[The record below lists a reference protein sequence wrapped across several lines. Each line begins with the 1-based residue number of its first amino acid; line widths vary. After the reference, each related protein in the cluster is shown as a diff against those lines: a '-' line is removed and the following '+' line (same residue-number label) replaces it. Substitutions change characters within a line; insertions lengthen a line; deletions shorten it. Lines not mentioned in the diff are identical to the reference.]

1 MYALDKHNHE
11 TRQTLL
17 DALEDNLRDTVA
29 LTSILISSRDNQ
41 DNILTLG
48 EYPSLRISLNK
59 TIRDIEACVRA
70 GTEHLM
76 NKGLL
81 LRQNQAKREMQVS
94 IVDRMSAG
102 ADGTYVL

>member
-17 DALEDNLRDTVA
+17 DAQEDNLRDALA
-29 LTSILISSRDNQ
+29 LTKILVSSRNDQ
-41 DNILTLG
+41 DIVYTLG

-94 IVDRMSAG
+94 TVDRMGAG
-102 ADGTYVL
+102 AVGT

>member
-1 MYALDKHNHE
+1 MYVLDNYNHE

-17 DALEDNLRDTVA
+17 DALEDNLRDAVA
-29 LTSILISSRDNQ
+29 LTMILVSGRDDQ
-41 DNILTLG
+41 DIVCTHG

-102 ADGTYVL
+102 ADGTYIL